1 MSSLTATAYPQ
12 RGAAYVTVDWTGSP
26 AVSGIS
32 LVRVTP
38 DGVQT
43 SVRNSPFVLTSGR
56 GVAWDTELPLNTVV
70 FYIASSPQVTGT
82 LTSGSITVTGYGWLG
97 DPLQP
102 TLDAP
107 LTGSMRAVTAPPTST
122 AACDTTTG
130 IGLEAIGG
138 RRYPSITGVFNII
151 GASRPRTIGQVQPDF
166 ASELRFITKQTSDDE
181 LIRALIL
188 TGDLLCVRLDP
199 TLLYGWAT
207 STYGVGYISRDD
219 AQDLRPALDQMNW
232 PNREWVLPF
241 YISDA
246 PTDTA
251 DGGFGGNNVGVTGA
265 TYGDLFATGK
275 TYQNVVTDAVTYQ
288 QVAQGTF

>member
-1 MSSLTATAYPQ
+1 MSSLTATGYPV

-26 AVSGIS
+26 AVSGVSI
-32 LVRVTP
+32 VRVTP

-43 SVRNSPFVLTSGR
+43 AVRNTPFVLTAGR

-70 FYIASSPQVTGT
+70 FYIASSPQATGI
-82 LTSGSITVTGYGWLG
+82 LTSNSITVTGYGWLG

-102 TLDAP
+102 SLDAP
-107 LTGSMRAVTAPPTST
+107 LSASMKTVSAPPTAA
-122 AACDTTTG
+122 AACDTGTG
-130 IGLEAIGG
+130 IALEAFGD
-138 RRYPSITGVFNII
+138 RKYPSITGVFGII
-151 GASRPRTIGQVQPDF
+151 GASRPR
-166 ASELRFITKQTSDDE
+166 LITKQTSDDE
-181 LIRALIL
+181 LVRGLIL
-188 TGDLLCVRLDP
+188 SGDILCFRLDP

-219 AQDLRPALDQMNW
+219 IGNLRPSLDQMNW

-241 YISDA
+241 FISDTSA
-246 PTDTA
+246 DTG

-265 TYGDLFATGK
+265 TYADLAAGGR
-275 TYQNVVTDAVTYQ
+275 TYQNVITDAVTYQ